1 MPKWSFAVPRDAYV
15 RALAASQC
23 GDGPDVDTD
32 EIALAAGCDL
42 KLPEALAAFEQEYIA
57 RIPPMLR
64 GQGFSADKVDEA
76 KQRVRTDLLVARD
89 GEPTIRLCRYAGSGR
104 LASLVRVCAMRAAR
118 RVDSA
123 TAYDEMAERWS
134 YDPAS
139 DHLVGELGQL
149 FKAAFAVALGQC
161 NANEKVLLRMVFVE
175 NLTYR
180 EVAELF
186 STSKS
191 KVCRQLADIERR
203 LVKHL
208 SAVWHEQTAGS
219 LREDLAEIVAGQL
232 DLSISRLLRES

>member
-1 MPKWSFAVPRDAYV
+1 MSPWSFAVPPEAYA

-23 GDGPDVDTD
+23 GDGPEVDTD
-32 EIALAAGCDL
+32 EITLAAGCDL
-42 KLPEALAAFEQEYIA
+42 QLPEALAAFEQHYVA

-64 GQGFSADKVDEA
+64 GQGFGADKIDEA
-76 KQRVRTDLLVARD
+76 MQRVRTDLLVARE

-123 TAYDEMAERWS
+123 VAYDEMAERWS

-139 DHLVGELGQL
+139 DRLVGELGQR

-161 NANEKVLLRMVFVE
+161 NAHEKVLLRLVFVE

-180 EVAELF
+180 EVAALF
-186 STSKS
+186 GTSKS
-191 KVCRQLADIERR
+191 SVCRRLADIERR

-208 SAVWHEQTAGS
+208 SAVWREETAGS
-219 LREDLAEIVAGQL
+219 LREDLGEIVAGHL
-232 DLSISRLLRES
+232 DLSISRLLREA